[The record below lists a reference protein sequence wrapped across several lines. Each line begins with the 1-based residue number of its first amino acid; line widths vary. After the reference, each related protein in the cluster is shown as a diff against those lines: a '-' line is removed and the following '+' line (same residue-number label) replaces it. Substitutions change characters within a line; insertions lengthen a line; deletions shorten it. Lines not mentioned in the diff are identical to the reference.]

1 LVLGVNVAKV
11 NVSFLIM
18 ITQEVKAHI
27 NVFGLGLENWVFGYT
42 YGTCAVTKQRHSSE
56 N

>member
-1 LVLGVNVAKV
+1 MVLGVNVAKV

-27 NVFGLGLENWVFGYT
+27 NVFGLRVENRVFGYT
-42 YGTCAVTKQRHSSE
+42 YGTCAITKQRHSSE
-56 N
+56 I